1 MQFFS
6 DAENFTILVFFE
18 FGAVGAVQVQFIR
31 HEDFLIS
38 VEFGAVGAVQ
48 VQLVQFIRHEDFLI
62 SVEFGAV
69 GAVPG
74 AVQKSKNTQLTP
86 KISVSQLSFGA
97 VGAVGAV
104 NFSNLIKLIFEF

>member
-18 FGAVGAVQVQFIR
+18 FGAVGAVQ
-31 HEDFLIS
+31 
-38 VEFGAVGAVQ
+38 
-48 VQLVQFIRHEDFLI
+48 VQFIRHEDFLI